1 MRDSTAVTVRVVYLA
16 RLREAF
22 ASSGEPLRMP
32 DGSDST
38 VASLLDALRKRGGSF
53 AAELAPGRA
62 VRVAVNHEM
71 ARPSDVLRDGDEVAI
86 FPPVTG
92 G

>member
-1 MRDSTAVTVRVVYLA
+1 MRDSSAVTVRVVYLA

-22 ASSGEPLRMP
+22 GSHGEPLRLP
-32 DGSDST
+32 DGSDPT
-38 VASLLDALRKRGGSF
+38 VAALLDTLRARGGRF
-53 AAELAPGRA
+53 AEELAPGRA

-71 ARPSDVLRDGDEVAI
+71 ARASDALGDGDEVAI